1 MGRLGHV
8 LTLSLACGAAS
19 SALETQV
26 VTMAQDAISDRCS
39 ADGFIGDFDAVDDR
53 EEMEATLGGNNFVLE
68 ILTEASSPD
77 DAESLAIEYAR
88 NDGFSLVRRR
98 MVGFAMFGLM
108 LLLFPCFCLTACP
121 CCVRCRACRP
131 KSDSRSTGVVVKLV
145 GLCAVGAVGAGILVC
160 WGFAWEAH
168 AKISDGVDNLGCT
181 SAKLAHAALEGQD
194 SPEFIGM
201 NNMVAEFQGMADVLD
216 TSSAFMMQLNRI
228 LDQTEDIA
236 TSVQLASQTLDL
248 LLDMLSLAENSKPG
262 GFHTCE
268 LCAAMGEPLA
278 SAAGALEASL
288 GTALAQA
295 RSEVKEQLNE
305 ANREE
310 MKRMLSDAVQPT
322 VDAKEAVTEAFE
334 PLVNAQ
340 SWDNV
345 QLAVG
350 TVGLGTAMLLV
361 AQAAVLAA
369 IGFLAMC
376 CFVVKEGNHV
386 GGYNRAVHRS
396 ACCVWMFAWVLC
408 LSCFLWG
415 GVLELLAVPLSS
427 TCLVLDDVNGDMIR
441 DIRSTLDLSID
452 PASDNFV
459 ILTDVVD
466 KCLNPVDPSVAANL
480 ADIFFF
486 RDENGTKI
494 TMREQLQT
502 QLEGSIVSK
511 FDEVEH
517 MISEKVESDL
527 ENEPFVVSLRSTL
540 SISGPNVSGTIV
552 TDQAAIQGSGED
564 WVASL
569 PVGWPGYYSS
579 VRCDDYESVPGVA
592 TFIAME
598 DTVRPNQ
605 TFNFP
610 NPPCSGIGDGT
621 TVGADCLPTE
631 SRCLANNFLLDK
643 KLNVMSESIFRCD
656 VFETDAGD
664 ACDMIDMRQS
674 NNTWANDC
682 RRDDGT
688 LKRKEVTCTLEEFS
702 DYLAGF
708 DERIQKTMARVDVT
722 TAATADQINGEMRN
736 LVEAHIVSPINDI
749 VDGIQC
755 NWLSAYYQETVWGV
769 CYQGVVGLNRIGAV
783 YVALGLLLVLLIAI
797 MYALWR
803 RAVDNVK
810 LRDSLLR

>member
-1 MGRLGHV
+1 MGRLGRA
-8 LTLSLACGAAS
+8 LMLSLACPAAS
-19 SALETQV
+19 SASETQV

-39 ADGFIGDFDAVDDR
+39 ADGFIGDFDAEDDR

-68 ILTEASSPD
+68 ILTEAGSPD
-77 DAESLAIEYAR
+77 DAEARAIEYAR
-88 NDGFSLVRRR
+88 TDGFSLVRRR

-131 KSDSRSTGVVVKLV
+131 KGESRSTSAIVKLV
-145 GLCAVGAVGAGILVC
+145 GLCTVGAVGVGVLIC

-201 NNMVAEFQGMADVLD
+201 NNMVVDFQNMADVLD
-216 TSSAFMMQLNRI
+216 TNSSFMLQLNSI
-228 LDQTEDIA
+228 IDQTEDIE
-236 TSVQLASQTLDL
+236 TSVQLATQTLDL
-248 LLDMLSLAENSKPG
+248 LLDMLIENRGPG

-268 LCAAMGEPLA
+268 LCATMRDQLA
-278 SAAGALEASL
+278 PAVGVLEASL
-288 GTALAQA
+288 GSALAQA
-295 RSEVKEQLNE
+295 RSGVEEQLDE

-310 MKRMLSDAVQPT
+310 MKRMLSEAVQPT

-340 SWDNV
+340 SWDDV
-345 QLAVG
+345 QYAVG

-361 AQAAVLAA
+361 AEAAVLVA
-369 IGFLAMC
+369 IGLIAMC

-396 ACCVWMFAWVLC
+396 ACCVWMLAWILC
-408 LSCFLWG
+408 LFCFLWG

-502 QLEGSIVSK
+502 QLEDSIVST
-511 FDEVEH
+511 FDEVDH
-517 MISEKVESDL
+517 LISENVESDL
-527 ENEPFVVSLRSTL
+527 ENDPFVVSLRSTL
-540 SISGPNVSGTIV
+540 SIAGPNVSGTIV

-564 WVASL
+564 WAASL
-569 PVGWPGYYSS
+569 PGDWPGYYSS
-579 VRCDDYESVPGVA
+579 VRCDDYEAVPGVA
-592 TFIAME
+592 TFIATE
-598 DTVRPNQ
+598 DAVPPGY

-610 NPPCSGIGDGT
+610 HPPCSGIGDGT
-621 TVGADCLPTE
+621 SVGADCLPTE
-631 SRCLANNFLLDK
+631 SRCLANNFLLEQK
-643 KLNVMSESIFRCD
+643 RHVMSDTIFRCD
-656 VFETDAGD
+656 VFETDTGD
-664 ACDMIDMRQS
+664 ACDIIGMRQS
-674 NNTWANDC
+674 NNTWSNDC

-688 LKRKEVTCTLEEFS
+688 LKRKEVFCTLEEFS

-708 DERIQKTMARVDVT
+708 DERIQKTMARVDAT
-722 TAATADQINGEMRN
+722 TTATADQINGEMRN
-736 LVEAHIVSPINDI
+736 LVEAQIISPINAI

-755 NWLSAYYQETVWGV
+755 NWLSTYYQETVWGV

-783 YVALGLLLVLLIAI
+783 YVALGLLLVLLIAL

-810 LRDSLLR
+810 LRDSLLS

>member
-1 MGRLGHV
+1 
-8 LTLSLACGAAS
+8 
-19 SALETQV
+19 
-26 VTMAQDAISDRCS
+26 
-39 ADGFIGDFDAVDDR
+39 
-53 EEMEATLGGNNFVLE
+53 
-68 ILTEASSPD
+68 
-77 DAESLAIEYAR
+77 
-88 NDGFSLVRRR
+88 
-98 MVGFAMFGLM
+98 
-108 LLLFPCFCLTACP
+108 
-121 CCVRCRACRP
+121 
-131 KSDSRSTGVVVKLV
+131 
-145 GLCAVGAVGAGILVC
+145 
-160 WGFAWEAH
+160 
-168 AKISDGVDNLGCT
+168 
-181 SAKLAHAALEGQD
+181 
-194 SPEFIGM
+194 
-201 NNMVAEFQGMADVLD
+201 
-216 TSSAFMMQLNRI
+216 
-228 LDQTEDIA
+228 
-236 TSVQLASQTLDL
+236 
-248 LLDMLSLAENSKPG
+248 
-262 GFHTCE
+262 
-268 LCAAMGEPLA
+268 
-278 SAAGALEASL
+278 
-288 GTALAQA
+288 
-295 RSEVKEQLNE
+295 
-305 ANREE
+305 
-310 MKRMLSDAVQPT
+310 
-322 VDAKEAVTEAFE
+322 
-334 PLVNAQ
+334 
-340 SWDNV
+340 
-345 QLAVG
+345 
-350 TVGLGTAMLLV
+350 MLLV
-361 AQAAVLAA
+361 AEAAVLAA
-369 IGFLAMC
+369 IGFLSMC

-664 ACDMIDMRQS
+664 ACDIIDMRQS